1 MTIYVGKV
9 QGSIL
14 LSDNRRLFC
23 TVELAAAGKLRQA
36 IIYFEIGS
44 EIITIPSDQVTV
56 CLPDGRTGP
65 FVINEAYT
73 NHGIVWLNMEQSPNW
88 KGWTEPVVEAIPEA
102 PEAGIPEEVI

>member
-14 LSDNRRLFC
+14 LSDGRRLFC
-23 TVELAAAGKLRQA
+23 TVELSASDKLRQA
-36 IIYFEIGS
+36 IVYFKIGS

-73 NHGIVWLNMEQSPNW
+73 NPGVVWLSMEQSPNW
-88 KGWTEPVVEAIPEA
+88 KGWTEPVVEKIPET
-102 PEAGIPEEVI
+102 PEAGVPEEVA

>member
-9 QGSIL
+9 QGSVV
-14 LSDNRRLFC
+14 LSDGRRLFC
-23 TVELAAAGKLRQA
+23 TVELAAADKLRQA
-36 IIYFEIGS
+36 IIYFEIGM

-73 NHGIVWLNMEQSPNW
+73 DHGIVWLNMEQSPNW
-88 KGWTEPVVEAIPEA
+88 KGWTEPVVEVIPEVA
-102 PEAGIPEEVI
+102 EAGITAEAI